1 MSFPAR
7 IETSKWQVNMELV
20 VSTPALHQTH
30 DLLRIAKQFEI
41 GCKCTWRETPLHLGR
56 LDAALD
62 HRFNKGIMLLKR
74 LQLGLIH
81 VAVAMTLVP
90 INSTLNRVMIKE
102 LAISATLVALLASL
116 PYLFSPIQ
124 VAIGS
129 YSDRHPI
136 FGYRRTPYILA
147 GLLLC
152 VAGVIVS
159 PQVAFLMAE
168 NFPLGFV
175 AGLLAFGAWGMG
187 YNLSAVSY
195 LSLASELSGEKERGR
210 TIATMWFM
218 MILSIILTAIGL
230 SRMVDPYTPEAL
242 IRAFGVV
249 AASALVLGL
258 IGLFKLEPRSGIS
271 QSAASE
277 SYTVAQM
284 TSAITANPVAR
295 VFFIYLLLLLAAIL
309 GQDVLLEPFGAEAF
323 GMTVSQTTRITSIW
337 GTFVLLAIIIAGLL
351 ERQVSKRLVAQLGNT
366 GALLGFIVIVISGIL
381 VNKSVFYTGVTL
393 LGIGTGLSTVANLS
407 LMFDLTVPGMVG
419 LYIGAWG
426 FSNALSRLAGSLL
439 GGWVRDEVTKATG
452 VALTG
457 YLVVFSIE
465 ALMLLGA
472 AIMLYRIDVG
482 AFRRQVEEPS
492 FVEKVAIA
500 AE

>member
-1 MSFPAR
+1 
-7 IETSKWQVNMELV
+7 
-20 VSTPALHQTH
+20 
-30 DLLRIAKQFEI
+30 
-41 GCKCTWRETPLHLGR
+41 
-56 LDAALD
+56 
-62 HRFNKGIMLLKR
+62 
-74 LQLGLIH
+74 
-81 VAVAMTLVP
+81 MTLVP

-102 LAISATLVALLASL
+102 LAISATLVAILASL

-136 FGYRRTPYILA
+136 LGFRRTPYILA
-147 GLLLC
+147 GLILC
-152 VAGVIVS
+152 VLGVIVS
-159 PQVAFLMAE
+159 PQVAFLIHD
-168 NFPLGFV
+168 NFSLGLL

-195 LSLASELSGEKERGR
+195 LSLASELSGENERGK

-249 AASALVLGL
+249 AVSALVLGL
-258 IGLFKLEPRSGIS
+258 IGLIQLEPRSDRLS
-271 QSAASE
+271 QSVSE
-277 SYTVAQM
+277 AYTVKQM

-323 GMTVSQTTRITSIW
+323 SMTVTQTTRITSIW

-351 ERQVSKRLVAQLGNT
+351 EGRVSKRLVAQLGNT

-381 VNKSVFYTGVTL
+381 INKSVFYTGVTL

-407 LMFDLTVPGMVG
+407 LMFDLTMPGMVG

-426 FSNALSRLAGSLL
+426 FSNALSRLVGSIL
-439 GGWVRDEVTKATG
+439 GGVVRDVVTQATG
-452 VALTG
+452 QALSG
-457 YLVVFSIE
+457 YLVVFSLE
-465 ALMLLGA
+465 ALMLFIA
-472 AIMLYRIDVG
+472 TVMLYRINVN
-482 AFRRQVEEPS
+482 AFRKQVQEPP